1 MSNKTKKYQIGPV
14 SSERLYH
21 VIRSPLITEKATLG
35 SEHGQVSFKVAMDA
49 SKPEIKQAVEKLF
62 NVKVKAVNTM
72 VQKGK
77 TKRFRG
83 VKGFRNDTKK
93 AIVTLKDGET
103 IDVSTGI

>member
-1 MSNKTKKYQIGPV
+1 MSNRTKKYQATPV

-21 VIRSPLITEKATLG
+21 VIRSPMITEKATLG
-35 SEHGQVSFKVAMDA
+35 SEFGKVTFKVAMDA
-49 SKPEIKQAVEKLF
+49 NKPEIKQAVEKLF
-62 NVKVKAVNTM
+62 NVKVKAVNTL

-83 VKGFRNDTKK
+83 TKGFRNDTKK
-93 AIVTLKDGET
+93 AIVTLVDGET